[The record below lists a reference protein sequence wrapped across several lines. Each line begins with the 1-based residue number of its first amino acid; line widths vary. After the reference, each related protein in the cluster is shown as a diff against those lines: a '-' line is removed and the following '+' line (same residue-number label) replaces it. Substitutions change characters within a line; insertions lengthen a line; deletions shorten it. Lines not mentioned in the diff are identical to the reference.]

1 MRFNECPECGA
12 TATLERT
19 WQERLSGV
27 GLRCRE
33 CRDREAAAKDR
44 EARRYF
50 AELDAE
56 EAP

>member
-1 MRFNECPECGA
+1 
-12 TATLERT
+12 
-19 WQERLSGV
+19 V